1 MSPITL
7 EEPCEAAPV
16 RNLLNLDKRT
26 RKLSV
31 FVSIVLVICVPRL
44 FGQVNSRPL
53 SPTESYKAALA
64 PYTETRSQPNDL
76 TDADKF
82 ALGIGIAQ
90 ASRDCLAL
98 SSDVSSFS
106 SDAKELFALGQ
117 LCIFGQQFEPAR
129 AAFVEYLALP
139 QPPQREQ
146 ALVLL
151 VRAFLGLKE
160 PGSAEPQVDSLVRDY
175 PYDALIHAAID
186 QVIDDMEGASLH
198 LNELALKLCAT
209 QSAATL
215 PLLASGKILEGKNGS
230 VSAATLFS
238 DALRC
243 AELAPGSN
251 NPNSLEALAAIAQQP
266 SWVGMADLPVM
277 QAALERQQMA
287 GRRAPLSFLHG
298 YLLGTNSL
306 APRTVPLKRG
316 TVVLVPFTLW
326 SPSTPEIVHDLKK
339 LLPQQPIYAITSWH
353 ANTGRE
359 DLQSSEVL
367 DELHSWQRS
376 LLPRNISILIVPDSV
391 LSGFHSDVFPA
402 GILIRNGTVLT
413 NSALS
418 SEGAERLLVNAAD
431 DSAGV
436 Q

>member
-1 MSPITL
+1 MSRITL
-7 EEPCEAAPV
+7 EETGEAAPV
-16 RNLLNLDKRT
+16 CNLLNLDKRS

-31 FVSIVLVICVPRL
+31 FVSIFLVICVHRL
-44 FGQVNSRPL
+44 FGQVSSRPL

-64 PYTETRSQPNDL
+64 PYTETRSQANDL

-98 SSDVSSFS
+98 SSDVSSLS

-117 LCIFGQQFEPAR
+117 LCIFGQQFEAAR
-129 AAFVEYLALP
+129 AALVEYLALP

-160 PGSAEPQVDSLVRDY
+160 PGSAEPQVGSLVRDY

-243 AELAPGSN
+243 AALAHGSS
-251 NPNSLEALAAIAQQP
+251 NPNNLEELAAIAQQP
-266 SWVGMADLPVM
+266 SWAGMADLPLM
-277 QAALERQQMA
+277 QAALERLQMA
-287 GRRAPLSFLHG
+287 GQRAPLSFLRG

-306 APRTVPLKRG
+306 VPRTVSLKRG
-316 TVVLVPFTLW
+316 TVLLVPFTLW

-339 LLPQQPIYAITSWH
+339 FMPQQPIYAITSWH

-359 DLQSSEVL
+359 DVQSSEVL
-367 DELHSWQRS
+367 EQLHSWQRS

-402 GILIRNGTVLT
+402 GILIRDGKVLT
-413 NSALS
+413 NSVLS
-418 SEGAERLLVNAAD
+418 SEGAERLLVNAVD
-431 DSAGV
+431 DSAGAR
-436 Q
+436 